1 MLEKLA
7 SVEQRFEEIDH
18 LLADP
23 EVSADYSRIEGLV
36 REQSSIKNLAALS
49 REYRKVTHDLED
61 AVAMSRDESD
71 GEMAD
76 MAREEVARLQQQRER
91 VEGELRLALIPKDPN
106 DDKNVI
112 MEIRAAAGGEEAG
125 LFAADLYRMYARY
138 AQRNK
143 WRIDVI
149 SSNET
154 GLGSI
159 REIVFNVK
167 SKGAYSR
174 LKYESGTHRVQRIP
188 VTESG
193 GRIHTSTATVAVL
206 PEAEEVDVNITAE
219 DLQIDIFHSSGHGGQ
234 NVQKVA
240 TAVRIT
246 HIPTGMVAICQ
257 DERSQAKNK
266 EKAMSVLRSRV
277 LALEVEKREQEIT
290 DARRSQVGTGE
301 RSEKVRTYNYP
312 QDRVT
317 DHRTSLTAHN
327 LDQIT
332 DGDIDQFVAAMV
344 EQEQARNLQEV
355 GL

>member
-7 SVEQRFEEIDH
+7 SIEHRFEEIDR

-23 EVSADYSRIEGLV
+23 EISADYSRIEGLV
-36 REQSSIKNLAALS
+36 REQSSIKTLANLS
-49 REYRKVTHDLED
+49 REYRKVIQDLDD
-61 AVAMSRDESD
+61 AIAISRDESD
-71 GEMAD
+71 SEIVEMAH
-76 MAREEVARLQQQRER
+76 EEIGRLEQQRHQLEQ
-91 VEGELRLALIPKDPN
+91 ELRLALIPKDPN
-106 DDKNVI
+106 DEKNVI

-125 LFAADLYRMYARY
+125 LFAADLYRMYMRY

-143 WRIDVI
+143 WQIDI
-149 SSNET
+149 INSNET

-159 REIVFNVK
+159 REIVFHVK
-167 SKGAYSR
+167 NKGAYSR

-206 PEAEEVDVNITAE
+206 PEADEVDIDIKAD
-219 DLQIDIFHSSGHGGQ
+219 DLEIDIFHASGHGGQ

-246 HIPTGMVAICQ
+246 HVPTGITAICQ
-257 DERSQAKNK
+257 DERSQAKNRD
-266 EKAMSVLRSRV
+266 KAMSVLRARV
-277 LALEVEKREQEIT
+277 LALEVQKQEREIT

-301 RSEKVRTYNYP
+301 RSEKVRTYNNP

-317 DHRTSLTAHN
+317 DHRTSLTKHN
-327 LDQIT
+327 LDQIM
-332 DGDIDQFVAAMV
+332 DGNIDEFMDAMIK
-344 EQEQARNLQEV
+344 QEQARNLEDV